1 MYWDPHESGAEE
13 ERGRALISLRSLKT
27 WSHCRALFSR
37 VSWAGG

>member
-37 VSWAGG
+37 VPWAGG